1 MNVSHEKIPNIFFQ
15 KPLSRSSCFMGC
27 LGKETVKSCGC
38 WPPEIPYLSVES
50 SKGNSK
56 AKLCNWLKSSQK
68 FHDSKPKKAN
78 ETAQEADNS
87 NAINTFKECL
97 VRHESYCGQQ
107 CSQDCIQKRYFS
119 TVQSYEWPS
128 NERINFS
135 TNAARLKELR
145 ECCAIVS
152 IRYYT
157 DEATKY
163 VSSQKY
169 DIIEFFSYIG
179 GIVSLWLGF
188 TFIGIYD
195 YIKDSHG
202 WVKERM
208 ERENGLK
215 STVVKSVVR
224 MKRMATGKQNRLLV
238 NGRDGY
244 HGNNGRRSV
253 VPLEWPPASPGPFIS
268 GRRTVQERYPWIYSK
283 PSYIKPRDMVDWKD
297 YYYQGQ
303 HTLAVNDQRTS
314 RRTSTSVTDTAPP
327 IQRKFIGNPSY
338 VSSYRFQ

>member
-1 MNVSHEKIPNIFFQ
+1 MNVSHGEIPHTFFQ

-68 FHDSKPKKAN
+68 FADSKPKKEN

-97 VRHESYCGQQ
+97 VRHESYCKQQ
-107 CSQDCIQKRYFS
+107 CSQDCIQRRYFS

-128 NERINFS
+128 DERINFS
-135 TNAARLKELR
+135 SNAARLKELR

-163 VSSQKY
+163 VSSPKY

-224 MKRMATGKQNRLLV
+224 MKRMATAKRNKPLT
-238 NGRDGY
+238 NGRNGC
-244 HGNNGRRSV
+244 HGNSGRRSV
-253 VPLEWPPASPGPFIS
+253 MPLEWPPGVQASPGILIN

-283 PSYIKPRDMVDWKD
+283 PTYIKPTDMVDWKD

-303 HTLAVNDQRTS
+303 HALAMNSQRRPSSETEIF
-314 RRTSTSVTDTAPP
+314 PP
-327 IQRKFIGNPSY
+327 IQRKFVGNPSY